1 MPGGFVKEVC
11 TNHGL
16 VRLAEGES
24 VGVLSF
30 SRHHVEDAL
39 RISRRHRGVSST
51 DGLPFLGS
59 HTVYECWLKRN
70 DRSCSMTLLI
80 VLSRV
85 VRLFVLYVRRLPLP
99 SESLTLTGAAQAT
112 YATHKVS
119 D

>member
-1 MPGGFVKEVC
+1 MPVVAGLSPSLTLLPSTQTLSDSQRQTSVLSRMPGGFVREVC

-24 VGVLSF
+24 VCVLSF
-30 SRHHVEDAL
+30 SRQHVEDAL

-85 VRLFVLYVRRLPLP
+85 VR
-99 SESLTLTGAAQAT
+99 T
-112 YATHKVS
+112 
-119 D
+119 